1 MNILIRIVSMF
12 VLAIVS
18 NLCQAELFSASASYI
33 APKSMLAEDAYN
45 ITRNRALI
53 DVSEQACLFVDA
65 QKRLSLMNG
74 NKQSMQDIRVTA
86 AVVTKIVSEHKS
98 HIEID
103 GNSISYQV
111 DLVVDVDESKQRNLI
126 SLMSENKSVNDV
138 LFELSEKQQ
147 ELFRLIN
154 HDKTN
159 QQGLSA
165 INQRVETAITTYERK
180 LEQTSSWIDHA
191 LSEAAIN
198 KIRAVALMQDADKQI
213 EKLQEDTKL
222 NLRDQQSREQV
233 QRSVINEIQQIIKS
247 GMPPEITR
255 FDVLAHGKDNL
266 RVKFIVNW
274 KLGYR
279 DIDKICSLALTS
291 ELAERCIPSS
301 DGKYIDLLNASQ
313 SRPVL
318 TSKELWQQ
326 LILNSSLS
334 GLLRSESPKTYVL
347 LSYQHIRMN
356 IAGEIIVVD
365 SFPTS
370 QLEVAINNP
379 NSLNQLSWR

>member
-1 MNILIRIVSMF
+1 MNILTRIASTF

-33 APKSMLAEDAYN
+33 APKSMLTEDAYN

-126 SLMSENKSVNDV
+126 SLMSENTSVNDV

-191 LSEAAIN
+191 LSDAARN
-198 KIRAVALMQDADKQI
+198 KIRAVTLMQDADKKI
-213 EKLQEDTKL
+213 AKLQEDTEL
-222 NLRDQQSREQV
+222 NPKDQQSREQE
-233 QRSVINEIQQIIKS
+233 QRSVINKIQQIIKS
-247 GMPPEITR
+247 GMPPEITQ
-255 FDVLAHGKDNL
+255 FDVLAHGKENL

>member
-1 MNILIRIVSMF
+1 MNILTRIASTF

-33 APKSMLAEDAYN
+33 APKSMLTEDAYN

-126 SLMSENKSVNDV
+126 SLMSENTSVNDV

-191 LSEAAIN
+191 LSDAARN
-198 KIRAVALMQDADKQI
+198 KIRAVTLMQDADKKI
-213 EKLQEDTKL
+213 AKLQEDTVL
-222 NLRDQQSREQV
+222 NPKDQQSREQE
-233 QRSVINEIQQIIKS
+233 QRSVINKIQQIIKS
-247 GMPPEITR
+247 GMPPEITQ
-255 FDVLAHGKDNL
+255 FDVLAHGKENL